1 MLRIFTNPLD
11 VSESET
17 REYQC
22 LLTEWLAI
30 REQYPTARLYKDA
43 ICAQNDVTPKT
54 KEQAWV
60 LKDAS
65 GLYQVVCHAGDP
77 GTIMIAAAI
86 LSVATAVYTY
96 MNMPKPPK
104 DFGGVNGSTNNS
116 LAQRQN
122 QHRVGGRVPDIYGI
136 VKSILDLI
144 APVYRYYRNNI
155 QVEECLLCI
164 GTGYF
169 DIKQADIKEG
179 ETPVNT
185 IEGASLSVYEPNQS
199 LLSPT
204 PQIKIGEAFD
214 TVPLVTKQVSSI
226 DGKQT
231 LLSPNSNR
239 LVADKVT
246 VTSNTIGLQNSYYV
260 FDKNEWDPVISGF
273 LPAIGNVAVDPALYF
288 NTGEKIIINGLQF
301 GAAQDEAI
309 SGNTDVDMTG
319 VLTISSKKDIALVN
333 NFKKIRVSSL
343 LVNDPARGQLD
354 LSGEFAVSNITKSGS
369 ADAWFY
375 EVTLADGF
383 KDVNSNYP
391 LMTDNAVSVISAVLT
406 DNTSN
411 IDLDGTYTIANIA
424 DRKIT
429 LVNPASINPN
439 WNRLGELTA
448 QQISDFSDKKVSIAG
463 TKDNYVGWYY
473 AGNKDSIGMMLNFVA
488 QNGIYQGDK
497 AKQVAIRVEYQM
509 VVDGVPTGEIYKH
522 GEVMQ
527 GVANN
532 RNAIGLTINKRLP
545 QAGQFRFRVKRDN
558 DNGNA
563 ADLIDDVTFESAYS
577 YYESTKTAYP
587 LDTVVRLRRLAIGSG
602 TNASELNMIVARRIN
617 TANGFMATSNF
628 ADIVAAMATDSYIG
642 RMQANEVDTSSLK
655 AVSNE
660 MMNYFGTDKA
670 AEFNYTFDDTNASY
684 QEMIAFVAEVVFC
697 NARREN
703 GQHYFAF
710 ERQTANS
717 LLLFNHRNM
726 KPESLTVS
734 EAFGI
739 KDNHDGVELKWRNP
753 DDNYAEA
760 VIKLP
765 DSLRTNYK
773 TIETRGV
780 TNKAQAWFIANR
792 TWNKLK
798 YGRKAIEFGAYGEA
812 DLVTRMDRIA
822 VVDSTVPILC
832 AGEIEAQSNLILSL
846 DYPLPSLD
854 LNGLTIHL
862 QLKNGV
868 VDVIDIAS
876 IVDEYTVQ
884 LARIP
889 MQPLVVDGVTHTT
902 FAITKSNSS
911 GFDAYLVEEKSASS
925 MFESSITATKY
936 DDRYYQNDTDFKN
949 GLIS

>member
-1 MLRIFTNPLD
+1 MLKIFTNPLD

-54 KEQAWV
+54 KEQAWA

-104 DFGGVNGSTNNS
+104 DLGGVNGSTNNS

-122 QHRVGGRVPDIYGI
+122 QHRVGGRVPDIYGK
-136 VKSILDLI
+136 VKSIPDLI

-185 IEGASLSVYEPNQS
+185 IEGASISVYEPNTS
-199 LLSPT
+199 LLSQT
-204 PQIKIGEAFD
+204 PQIKIGEAFE

-231 LLSPNSNR
+231 LLSPNYERYN
-239 LVADKVT
+239 VT
-246 VTSNTIGLQNSYYV
+246 NVSVTSNAIQTDYSYVDFSKV
-260 FDKNEWDPVISGF
+260 FKS
-273 LPAIGNVAVDPALYF
+273 
-288 NTGEKIIINGLQF
+288 GEKIIISGLSF
-301 GAAQDEAI
+301 GSVYDATLSGTTDI
-309 SGNTDVDMTG
+309 SPNG
-319 VLTISSKKDIALVN
+319 VLTISTKSNIALVDN
-333 NFKKIRVSSL
+333 YKTIRIMSL
-343 LVNDPARGQLD
+343 LVDDETNGKLD
-354 LSGEFAVSNITKSGS
+354 LAGDYPISSISKGGSNG
-369 ADAWFY
+369 AYFY
-375 EVTLADGF
+375 QVVLDSSYISINNNFLLLTQ
-383 KDVNSNYP
+383 S
-391 LMTDNAVSVISAVLT
+391 AVSVISATLT
-406 DNTSN
+406 SSTYNMS
-411 IDLDGTYTIANIA
+411 LDGEYTISSANSASI
-424 DRKIT
+424 I
-429 LVNPASINPN
+429 LVNPASVNPN
-439 WNRLGELTA
+439 WARLSELT
-448 QQISDFSDKKVSIAG
+448 QQQKDDLKKRTVTLAG
-463 TKDNYVGWYY
+463 SSENFVGWYY
-473 AGNKDSIGMMLNFVA
+473 AGSKDSTGMLLNFVA
-488 QNGIYQGDK
+488 PNGIYENDR
-497 AKQVAIRVEYQM
+497 AKTVNLEIQYQM
-509 VVDGVPTGEIYKH
+509 IENGQPSGSVLTVSQT
-522 GEVMQ
+522 MQ

-532 RNAIGLTINKRLP
+532 RNPIGISVKQSLP
-545 QAGQFRFRVKRDN
+545 RAGQFRFRVKRTN
-558 DNGNA
+558 DNGNSA
-563 ADLIDDVTFESAYS
+563 NLIDDVTFESAYS
-577 YYESTKTAYP
+577 TYDSTKMVYP
-587 LDTVVRLRRLAIGSG
+587 LDTVIRLRRMAIGSG
-602 TNASELNMIVARRIN
+602 TNASELNMILARKIN
-617 TANGFMATSNF
+617 TANGFVATSNF
-628 ADIVAAMATDSYIG
+628 SDIVTALATDPYIG
-642 RMQANEVDTSSLK
+642 RMQANEVDTAALRV
-655 AVSNE
+655 VSNDVI
-660 MMNYFGTDKA
+660 NYFGTEKT

-684 QEMIAFVAEVVFC
+684 QEMVAFVAEAVFC

-780 TNKAQAWFIANR
+780 TNYAQAWFIANR

-832 AGEIEAQSNLILSL
+832 AGEVEAQNNLVLTL
-846 DYPLPSLD
+846 DYPLPDTTLT
-854 LNGLTIHL
+854 GLTIHL

-868 VDVIDIAS
+868 VDVIDVAS
-876 IVDEYTVQ
+876 IIDEYTVQ

-902 FAITKSNSS
+902 FAITKPSNS

-936 DDRYYQNDTDFKN
+936 DDRYYKNDTDFKN

>member
-11 VSESET
+11 ATESVT
-17 REYQC
+17 REYKC

-65 GLYQVVCHAGDP
+65 GLYQIVCHAGDP

-104 DFGGVNGSTNNS
+104 DLGGVNGSTNNS

-122 QHRVGGRVPDIYGI
+122 QHRVGGRVPDIYGK
-136 VKSILDLI
+136 VKSIPDLI

-179 ETPVNT
+179 ETPIDT

-199 LLSPT
+199 LISPT
-204 PQIKIGEAFD
+204 PQIKIGEAFE

-239 LVADKVT
+239 LVAKKVT
-246 VTSNTIGLQNSYYV
+246 VSSNTLGLQNSYYV
-260 FDKNEWDPVISGF
+260 FNKSEWNPVVSSF

-301 GAAQDEAI
+301 GAAQDETI

-343 LVNDPARGQLD
+343 LVNDPAKGQID
-354 LSGEFAVSNITKSGS
+354 LAGEFAVSNITKSGS

-383 KDVNSNYP
+383 KDVNSNYL

-429 LVNPASINPN
+429 LVDPASINPN

-448 QQISDFSDKKVSIAG
+448 QQISDFADKKVSIAG

-473 AGNKDSIGMMLNFVA
+473 AGSKDSIGMMLNFVA

-617 TANGFMATSNF
+617 TANGFVATSNF
-628 ADIVAAMATDSYIG
+628 ADIVAAMAPDPYIG
-642 RMQANEVDTSSLK
+642 RMQANEVDTAALK

-660 MMNYFGTDKA
+660 VVNYFGTDKV

-684 QEMIAFVAEVVFC
+684 QEMIAFVAEAVFC

-780 TNKAQAWFIANR
+780 TNYAQAWFIANR
-792 TWNKLK
+792 AWNKLK

-832 AGEIEAQSNLILSL
+832 VGEIEAQNNLILSL

-854 LNGLTIHL
+854 LTGLTIHL

-868 VDVIDIAS
+868 VDVIDVAAI
-876 IVDEYTVQ
+876 IDEYTIQ

-925 MFESSITATKY
+925 MFESSVTATKY
-936 DDRYYQNDTDFKN
+936 DDRYYQNDTDFIN

>member
-1 MLRIFTNPLD
+1 MLRIFTNPID
-11 VSESET
+11 ATESET
-17 REYQC
+17 REYKC
-22 LLTEWLAI
+22 LLAEWLAI

-60 LKDAS
+60 LKDAN

-104 DFGGVNGSTNNS
+104 DLGGVNGSTNNS

-122 QHRVGGRVPDIYGI
+122 QHRVGGRVPDIYGR
-136 VKSILDLI
+136 VKSIPDLI
-144 APVYRYYRNNI
+144 APVYRYYRDNI

-199 LLSPT
+199 LLSST

-260 FDKNEWDPVISGF
+260 FDKSEWDPVISSF
-273 LPAIGNVAVDPALYF
+273 LPATGNVAVDPALYF

-383 KDVNSNYP
+383 KDVNSNYL
-391 LMTDNAVSVISAVLT
+391 LMTNNAVSVISAVLT
-406 DNTSN
+406 DNASN

-448 QQISDFSDKKVSIAG
+448 QQISDFADKKIIIAG

-473 AGNKDSIGMMLNFVA
+473 AGSKDSIGMMLNFVA

-545 QAGQFRFRVKRDN
+545 QPGQFRFRVKRDN

-602 TNASELNMIVARRIN
+602 TNASELNMIVARKID
-617 TANGFMATSNF
+617 TASGFMATSNF
-628 ADIVAAMATDSYIG
+628 ADIVAAMALDPYIG
-642 RMQANEVDTSSLK
+642 RMQANEVDTAALK

-660 MMNYFGTDKA
+660 VMNYFGTDKA

-684 QEMIAFVAEVVFC
+684 QEMVAFVAEAVFC

-780 TNKAQAWFIANR
+780 TNYAQAWFIANR
-792 TWNKLK
+792 AWNKLK
-798 YGRKAIEFGAYGEA
+798 YGRKAIEFSAYGEA
-812 DLVTRMDRIA
+812 DLITRMDRIA

-832 AGEIEAQSNLILSL
+832 AGEIEAQNNLVLSL
-846 DYPLPSLD
+846 DYPLPDTSLT
-854 LNGLTIHL
+854 GLTIHL

-868 VDVIDIAS
+868 VDVIDVAS
-876 IVDEYTVQ
+876 IIDEYTVQ

-889 MQPLVVDGVTHTT
+889 MQPLVVEGVTHTT